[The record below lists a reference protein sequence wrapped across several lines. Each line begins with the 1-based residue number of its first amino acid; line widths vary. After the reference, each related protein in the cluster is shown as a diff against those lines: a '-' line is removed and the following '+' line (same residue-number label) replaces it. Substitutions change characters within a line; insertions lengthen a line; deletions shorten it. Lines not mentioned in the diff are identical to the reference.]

1 MVFFVTDKSLP
12 DIALLTAEV
21 QKSSVISHTNR
32 ARVSLWPPPHPQ
44 AKALKPCSTALKV
57 HTSSSLDMRRSQT
70 RLSGFKSESE
80 LAAGLRR
87 QQYLKWG
94 AAVLGVVVLSIAA
107 VVGWRGGGAS
117 NASIQI
123 QSEPVGI
130 QVRIN
135 GDVRGRTPL
144 ALTLAPGTY
153 EVVLGE
159 GDSAERR
166 QVVLGDGEK
175 SSLQYV
181 VRDTALETAAAASAV
196 AVTSALSV
204 ITEPAGG
211 AVSIDGVDRG
221 TAPIVVGHLSA
232 GDHRLV
238 VRNQG
243 AVYQRAVTLQAGVTS
258 TVVVGTSLAAAAG
271 WLTVQTPLPLQIHEA
286 GGLDRPDGDLTPDA
300 DAGRSPAH
308 TVRRENRIPRVSRG
322 AHHRGPDDHP
332 CPRGPAIR
340 RELQRHSRGPRSS
353 WTASA
358 PGKHRSAITC
368 CRWAT
373 IRLNCVTRSSAPGAR
388 RFPCR

>member
-1 MVFFVTDKSLP
+1 MQHGAESPYEFVARHATVP
-12 DIALLTAEV
+12 DAIG
-21 QKSSVISHTNR
+21 
-32 ARVSLWPPPHPQ
+32 
-44 AKALKPCSTALKV
+44 
-57 HTSSSLDMRRSQT
+57 
-70 RLSGFKSESE
+70 GFKSESE

-94 AAVLGVVVLSIAA
+94 AAVLGVVVLLIAA

-144 ALTLAPGTY
+144 ALTLAPGAY

-286 GGLDRPDGDLTPDA
+286 GGLVGLTETSRLMLTPGDHQLTLS
-300 DAGRSPAH
+300 DEKTGF
-308 TVRRENRIPRVSRG
+308 RVSRVVRITAG
-322 AHHRGPDDHP
+322 QTTTLALDV
-332 CPRGPAIR
+332 
-340 RELQRHSRGPRSS
+340 PRSAVNFNA
-353 WTASA
+353 T
-358 PGKHRSAITC
+358 P
-368 CRWAT
+368 WAEVFVDGERAGET
-373 IRLNCVTRSSAPGAR
+373 PIGNYMLPLGDHQIELRHPQLGTRRQTLSVSLNGPNRVAVNMRDR
-388 RFPCR
+388 